1 MSEVLTEL
9 PTFVVPLQKSNILVP
24 NATVAE
30 IIPYEPL
37 QRVQETAD
45 WFLGFLAWRGVQVPV
60 VSFEMLTVERAS
72 FSLVSVSSA
81 SLVIIRAP
89 RVTDEARY
97 DLQYIALVSQ
107 ALPRLVRINSSE
119 LTESGE
125 EVELTELMKVRY
137 GDEVLAI
144 PDLAYVESEVCRV
157 AFDGAEKSPNLA

>member
-1 MSEVLTEL
+1 MSEL

-37 QRVQETAD
+37 QRVQDTAD

-81 SLVIIRAP
+81 SLVVIRSP
-89 RVTDEARY
+89 RMTGNV
-97 DLQYIALVSQ
+97 QYIALVSQ
-107 ALPRLVRINSSE
+107 ALPRLVRIKPSE
-119 LTESGE
+119 LSEAGE
-125 EVELTELMKVRY
+125 KVELTELMRVRY

-144 PDLAYVESEVCRV
+144 PNLDYIESEVCRV
-157 AFDGAEKSPNLA
+157 AFAADRKSPNLD

>member
-1 MSEVLTEL
+1 MSEIVSEL

-37 QRVQETAD
+37 QRVQGTAD

-81 SLVIIRAP
+81 SLVVIRAP
-89 RVTDEARY
+89 RMTGDV
-97 DLQYIALVSQ
+97 QYIALVSQ
-107 ALPRLVRINSSE
+107 ALPRLVRVKSSE

-125 EVELTELMKVRY
+125 KVELTELMKVRY
-137 GDEVLAI
+137 ADEVLAI
-144 PDLAYVESEVCRV
+144 PNLDYIESEVCRV
-157 AFDGAEKSPNLA
+157 AFDSDRKSPNLA

>member
-1 MSEVLTEL
+1 LRESVSEL
-9 PTFVVPLQKSNILVP
+9 PTFVVPLQKSNILIP

-37 QRVQETAD
+37 QRVQDTAD

-60 VSFEMLTVERAS
+60 VSFEMLTIERAS

-81 SLVIIRAP
+81 SLVVIRAP
-89 RVTDEARY
+89 RMTGDV
-97 DLQYIALVSQ
+97 QYIALVSQ
-107 ALPRLVRINSSE
+107 ALPRLVRIKPEE

-125 EVELTELMKVRY
+125 KVELTELMKVRY

-144 PDLAYVESEVCRV
+144 PNLDYIESEVCRV
-157 AFDGAEKSPNLA
+157 VFDADERSPNLA

>member
-1 MSEVLTEL
+1 MSETRNEL

-37 QRVQETAD
+37 QRVQDTAD

-81 SLVIIRAP
+81 SLVVIRSP
-89 RVTDEARY
+89 RITGDV
-97 DLQYIALVSQ
+97 QYIALVSQ
-107 ALPRLVRINSSE
+107 ALPRLVRINPTE
-119 LTESGE
+119 LAASGE
-125 EVELTELMKVRY
+125 KVELTELMKVRY
-137 GDEVLAI
+137 AGEIVAI
-144 PDLAYVESEVCRV
+144 PNLEYVESEVCRV
-157 AFDGAEKSPNLA
+157 AFQDGDKSPNLA

>member
-1 MSEVLTEL
+1 MSEIVSEL

-37 QRVQETAD
+37 QRVQGTAD

-81 SLVIIRAP
+81 SLVVIRAP
-89 RVTDEARY
+89 RMTGDV
-97 DLQYIALVSQ
+97 QYIALVSQ
-107 ALPRLVRINSSE
+107 ALPRLVRVKSSE

-125 EVELTELMKVRY
+125 KVELTELMKVRY
-137 GDEVLAI
+137 ADEVLAI
-144 PDLAYVESEVCRV
+144 PNLDYIESEVWRV
-157 AFDGAEKSPNLA
+157 AFGADSKSPNLA

>member
-1 MSEVLTEL
+1 MSETLNEL

-37 QRVQETAD
+37 QRVQDTAD
-45 WFLGFLAWRGVQVPV
+45 WFLGILAWRGVQVPV

-81 SLVIIRAP
+81 SLVVIRAP
-89 RVTDEARY
+89 RRTGDV
-97 DLQYIALVSQ
+97 QYIALVSQ
-107 ALPRLVRINSSE
+107 ALPRLVRINPTE

-125 EVELTELMKVRY
+125 KIELTELMKVRY

-144 PDLAYVESEVCRV
+144 PDLDYVESEVCRV
-157 AFDGAEKSPNLA
+157 AFGDEEKSPNLA